1 MQAVETKI
9 RENRR
14 FTIYTLS
21 LEFPVV
27 SQSAVYK
34 IVTEDINFKKLCSQW
49 VPRKKRFAISL
60 DFLIRYEEEGED
72 MLSRI
77 VNGGKTWVSHITQ
90 ESKLQSME
98 WLDTS
103 SPVKIKSQ
111 TRAVKAQEYGNSVL
125 GPARC
130 FADGLYATRN
140 NDQLR
145 CNSTEA
151 LKSIEKRTCDEEAAV
166 TKPITS
172 PNYYGHL
179 ALAAKVAEIAVSLIP
194 GKEFRSLVLGIT
206 KRRINNVFCLLPVTT
221 ARLETHNVYPDIGA
235 RGARSGMRWNL
246 WDRLSDNSS
255 KEQSPI
261 GAEEGQNIRG

>member
-27 SQSAVYK
+27 SRSAVYK
-34 IVTEDINFKKLCSQW
+34 TVTEDLNFKKLCSQW

-77 VNGGKTWVSHITQ
+77 VNGGETWESHITQ

-103 SPVKIKSQ
+103 SPVKIK
-111 TRAVKAQEYGNSVL
+111 A
-125 GPARC
+125 
-130 FADGLYATRN
+130 
-140 NDQLR
+140 
-145 CNSTEA
+145 
-151 LKSIEKRTCDEEAAV
+151 KRE
-166 TKPITS
+166 
-172 PNYYGHL
+172 L
-179 ALAAKVAEIAVSLIP
+179 
-194 GKEFRSLVLGIT
+194 T
-206 KRRINNVFCLLPVTT
+206 KRKNMATVF
-221 ARLETHNVYPDIGA
+221 
-235 RGARSGMRWNL
+235 
-246 WDRLSDNSS
+246 WDRRGVLLMDFMPQGTTINS
-255 KEQSPI
+255 
-261 GAEEGQNIRG
+261 GATLRKL